1 MFPVPNSTLSYDL
14 APPSLFLGGKV
25 LPEDFSMNVLYS
37 LGAAIYPC
45 RPNYGIVYK
54 RLVSVGEAGGVR
66 RSTTT
71 ASRRR

>member
-37 LGAAIYPC
+37 LGAAIYPAGPTTASSTSGWS
-45 RPNYGIVYK
+45 RSA
-54 RLVSVGEAGGVR
+54 RAGGVR

>member
-1 MFPVPNSTLSYDL
+1 MFPVPNSLLSYDL

-54 RLVSVGEAGGVR
+54 RLVSVDVDGNREV
-66 RSTTT
+66 
-71 ASRRR
+71 